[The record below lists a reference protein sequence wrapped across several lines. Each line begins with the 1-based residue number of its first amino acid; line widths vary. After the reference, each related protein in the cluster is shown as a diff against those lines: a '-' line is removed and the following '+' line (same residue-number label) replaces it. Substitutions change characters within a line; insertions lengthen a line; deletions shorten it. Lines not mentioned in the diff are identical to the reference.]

1 MTDYSKA
8 RGLHT
13 LTTLRE
19 RADRLDPKNRGQLIS
34 KLARLNHQKL
44 LLERL
49 DRVWLE
55 QRQTTQSRL
64 ARLEKQIRDVHEVI
78 GLSYAPE
85 PRRLSD
91 PADRYR
97 AGPAGKER

>member
-1 MTDYSKA
+1 MPDYTKP
-8 RGLHT
+8 RGVHT
-13 LTTLRE
+13 IVTPRE

-55 QRQTTQSRL
+55 QRQTTLARL
-64 ARLEKQIRDVHEVI
+64 ARLESQIRDIHDVI
-78 GLSYAPE
+78 GLTYAQA
-85 PRRLSD
+85 
-91 PADRYR
+91 PAR
-97 AGPAGKER
+97 AGPAAPTAKTED